1 MAHEP
6 KNITPEEF
14 LLVTL
19 MVKLAVVAVL
29 ATMLVR
35 FPWFRRILLTEKR
48 DWPERLVF
56 AASLGVPLTAGVLAR
71 LLVNYDAAD
80 LTLSGSFLAGLMA
93 GPYAGAIV
101 GSMTGIPALLAG
113 EWIALPFAIGCGFAG
128 GGLREICPKEA
139 IWHFSPLFFTDLH
152 RYVWRLVR
160 RLQIDWVVLMLAAPI
175 SLELL
180 RQSLGHRFGHIY
192 YPSLYHTVASAVGV
206 STQTTQSAWLVGLIV
221 FATVLGVAIPIKI
234 WNSARIEHRLQE
246 QEKLLLAA
254 RIAALASQINPH
266 FLFNTLTSISSLI
279 RSQPETART
288 LIVKLSGLLRRL
300 LRSQE
305 HFVTLREELEAI
317 DEYLDIEAVRFGPK
331 LTIEKSIDPASLD
344 VVVPSMLL
352 QPLVENSIKHGLSP
366 KIGEGRILIRS
377 SRQDG
382 HSIIDVIDNGVGINH
397 ADNTRT
403 DNVAG
408 VSHGDTG
415 LGVTHG
421 RANLTAG
428 SGIGLRNVNER
439 LRVIYGAN
447 YQLQL
452 DSVPGGGTCARIVIP
467 ELVVPAKIP
476 A

>member
-1 MAHEP
+1 VLNQQPSPPA
-6 KNITPEEF
+6 EE
-14 LLVTL
+14 LLLLTL
-19 MVKLAVVAVL
+19 MVKLAVAAVL
-29 ATMLVR
+29 STMLVR

-71 LLVNYDAAD
+71 LLLHYEAAD
-80 LTLSGSFLAGLMA
+80 LTLSGSFLAGLLA

-101 GSMTGIPALLAG
+101 GTMTGTPALIAG
-113 EWIALPFAIGCGFAG
+113 EWIALPFAVGCGFAG
-128 GGLREICPKEA
+128 GGLRELCPKEA

-152 RYVWRLVR
+152 RYVWKMVR
-160 RLQIDWVVLMLAAPI
+160 RLQIDWVVLLLAAPI

-180 RQSLGHRFGHIY
+180 RQFLGGRFRHIF
-192 YPSLYHTVASAVGV
+192 YHAPP
-206 STQTTQSAWLVGLIV
+206 TTWLLVLV
-221 FATVLGVAIPIKI
+221 VLATVLCVAIPIKI

-254 RIAALASQINPH
+254 RVAALASQINPH

-279 RSQPETART
+279 RSEPETART

-331 LTIEKSIDPASLD
+331 LTIEKAIDPACLD

-377 SRQDG
+377 TRQDG
-382 HSIIDVIDNGVGINH
+382 HSIIDVIDNGVG
-397 ADNTRT
+397 
-403 DNVAG
+403 
-408 VSHGDTG
+408 
-415 LGVTHG
+415 VTHAQSN
-421 RANLTAG
+421 RTSLTAG
-428 SGIGLRNVNER
+428 SGIGLQNVNER

-452 DSVPGGGTCARIVIP
+452 DSVPGGGTCARVVIP
-467 ELVVPAKIP
+467 ELVVPARIP